1 MLSKLLSI
9 IGGSTSWVVYAI
21 LGAVAF
27 GSGWWVSSTLSERDL
42 EAAKADYYASLQSQ
56 EKAHREKE
64 RQLSSQIADALDAR
78 DTALADA
85 SSSRA
90 DAVRLRDKADALAK
104 RLSSASGSPCDGC
117 RQSLSNCSRLLG
129 EGVSLAEEGAG
140 MARRDAANIE
150 VMRRAL
156 GVQK

>member
-1 MLSKLLSI
+1 MLSKILSI

-27 GSGWWVSSTLSERDL
+27 SSGWWASSTLSERDL
-42 EAAKADYYASLQSQ
+42 EAAKANYFASLQVQ
-56 EKAHREKE
+56 EKTFREKE
-64 RQLSSQIADALDAR
+64 SALQNQVAEALASR
-78 DTALADA
+78 DNALADA

-90 DAVRLRDKADALAK
+90 DAVRLRDRADALAK

-140 MARRDAANIE
+140 MVRRDAADIE

-156 GVQK
+156 EAE

>member
-1 MLSKLLSI
+1 MLSKILSI

-27 GSGWWVSSTLSERDL
+27 ASGWWGSSTLSERDL
-42 EAAKADYYASLQSQ
+42 EAAKANYFASLQVQ
-56 EKAHREKE
+56 EKTFREKE
-64 RQLSSQIADALDAR
+64 SALQNQVAEALASR
-78 DTALADA
+78 DNALADA

-140 MARRDAANIE
+140 MARRDAADIE

-156 GVQK
+156 EAE

>member
-1 MLSKLLSI
+1 MFKALMSWF
-9 IGGSTSWVVYAI
+9 STSYSWALY
-21 LGAVAF
+21 VALATAAF
-27 GSGWWVSSTLSERDL
+27 ASGWYVSSTIHERDF
-42 EAAKADYYASLQSQ
+42 EAAKADYFAQLQTQ
-56 EKAHREKE
+56 EKTFREKE
-64 RQLSSQIADALDAR
+64 NVLQTQVADALAAR

-117 RQSLSNCSRLLG
+117 RQSLSKCSRLLG

-140 MARRDAANIE
+140 MARRDAADIE

-156 GVQK
+156 EAE